1 MATVNTV
8 LDERDLVIIKELAR
22 NARVSY
28 TELAKKLG
36 ISDVAV
42 IKRVR
47 RLEQLGVIKRYTVE
61 LNPAALGYRVVS
73 YTGIDVEP
81 EHLLEVAQEL
91 RRKPYVKKL
100 SITSGD
106 HDIMAVIWARDSEEL
121 RRIHDEIGRLP
132 GVKRICPAIVLEE
145 LKDGDSVV

>member
-1 MATVNTV
+1 MAGSVT
-8 LDERDLVIIKELAR
+8 LDERDRLILEELAR

-47 RLEQLGVIKRYTVE
+47 RLEQLGIIKRYTIEV
-61 LNPAALGYRVVS
+61 NPRALGYRVVS

-81 EHLLEVAQEL
+81 EHLLEVAEEL
-91 RRKPYVKKL
+91 KKKPYVKRL

-121 RRIHDEIGRLP
+121 RRIHEEISRLP
-132 GVKRICPAIVLEE
+132 GVRRICPAIVLEE
-145 LKDGDSVV
+145 LKDGDALF

>member
-1 MATVNTV
+1 MVSASAV
-8 LDERDLVIIKELAR
+8 LDERDLVIIRELVR
-22 NARVSY
+22 NSRVSY

-61 LNPAALGYRVVS
+61 VNPAALGYRVVS
-73 YTGIDVEP
+73 YTGVDVEP
-81 EHLLEVAQEL
+81 QHLLEVARVL
-91 RRKPYVKKL
+91 REKPYVKRL
-100 SITSGD
+100 SLTSGD
-106 HDIMAVIWARDSEEL
+106 HDLIAVIWARDSEEL
-121 RRIHDEIGRLP
+121 RRIHEEISRLP

-145 LKDGDSVV
+145 LKDGDGV

>member
-1 MATVNTV
+1 MASGGAR
-8 LDERDLVIIKELAR
+8 LDERDRRILEELMR

-28 TELAKKLG
+28 TELAKRLG

-47 RLEQLGVIKRYTVE
+47 RLEQQGVIKRYTIEV
-61 LNPAALGYRVVS
+61 NPRSLGYRVVS

-81 EHLLEVAQEL
+81 EHLLEVAEEL
-91 RRKPYVKKL
+91 KKKPYVRRL

-106 HDIMAVIWARDSEEL
+106 HDLMAVIWARDSEEL
-121 RRIHDEIGRLP
+121 RRIHEEIARLP

-145 LKDGDSVV
+145 LKDGDGI

>member
-1 MATVNTV
+1 MASGA
-8 LDERDLVIIKELAR
+8 LDERDRRILEELSR

-28 TELAKKLG
+28 TELAKRLG

-42 IKRVR
+42 IKRIR
-47 RLEQLGVIKRYTVE
+47 RLEQQGVIKRYTVE
-61 LNPAALGYRVVS
+61 VNPRSLGYRVVS

-81 EHLLEVAQEL
+81 EHLLDVAEEL
-91 RRKPYVKKL
+91 RKKPYVKRL

-106 HDIMAVIWARDSEEL
+106 HDIMAVIWARDSEDL
-121 RRIHDEIGRLP
+121 RRIHEEISRLP

-145 LKDGDSVV
+145 LKDEGL

>member
-1 MATVNTV
+1 MTSTGTK
-8 LDERDLVIIKELAR
+8 LDERDKKILEELMR

-28 TELAKKLG
+28 TELAKRLG

-47 RLEQLGVIKRYTVE
+47 RLEQQGVIKRYTIEV
-61 LNPAALGYRVVS
+61 NPRSLGYRVVS

-81 EHLLEVAQEL
+81 EHLLDVAEVL
-91 RRKPYVKKL
+91 KKKPYVRRL

-106 HDIMAVIWARDSEEL
+106 HDLMAVIWARDSDEL
-121 RRIHDEIGRLP
+121 RRIHEEISRLP
-132 GVKRICPAIVLEE
+132 GVKRVCPAIVLEE
-145 LKDGDSVV
+145 LKDGDAI